1 MSEEASG
8 QSEPVNAI
16 LLGAGLFVQDGWIPA
31 LNGIQDT
38 ICIHGVHSR
47 TQASADHAASLFDY
61 QVPALTDLDEVL
73 EREDVEALLLVLPIH
88 VQPEILRRLLATG
101 KHVVSEK
108 PVAPDSPVAR
118 ELIGLRREKQ
128 VWMVAENFVHKPCY
142 IEAAAMLKDGIIGRP
157 VVASWLSHI
166 KMAKEDRY
174 YSTEWRRSGVYK
186 GGYVLDTGVHHVAVL
201 RLLLGEVT
209 GVQSTLRHF
218 REDLAP
224 PDSALI
230 NLEFENGA
238 VAHQTFCFSET
249 EGWTSGL
256 IVQGETGRMTILP
269 EEIKI
274 QDGTG
279 ERSVAVDYSFGIAE
293 ELRVFANAVRGNGVC
308 YTPEEA
314 LRDLQVMEQVLA

>member
-1 MSEEASG
+1 MSEEISVR
-8 QSEPVNAI
+8 SEPVNAI
-16 LLGAGLFVQDGWIPA
+16 LVGAGLFAQDGWIPA
-31 LNGIQDT
+31 LNGIQNT
-38 ICIHGVHSR
+38 ICVRGVHSR

-61 QVPALTDLDEVL
+61 QVPALTDLDEIL
-73 EREDVEALLLVLPIH
+73 ARQDVEALLLVLPAH
-88 VQPEILRRLLATG
+88 AQPEILKRVLATG
-101 KHVVSEK
+101 KHVISEK
-108 PVAPDSPVAR
+108 PVAPHSAVAR
-118 ELIGLRREKQ
+118 ELIGLRGEEQ

-142 IEAAAMLKDGIIGRP
+142 AQAATMLKDGIIGKP
-157 VVASWLSHI
+157 MVAGWLSHI
-166 KMAKEDRY
+166 RMAREDRY

-186 GGYVLDTGVHHVAVL
+186 GGYVLDVGVHHAAVL
-201 RLLLGEVT
+201 RLLLGEVS

-238 VAHQTFCFSET
+238 VAHQTFCFSGT

-256 IVQGETGRMTILP
+256 IIQGETGRMTILP

-279 ERSVAVDYSFGIAE
+279 ERSITVDYSFGVAE
-293 ELRVFANAVRGNGVC
+293 ELGAFANAVRGKGVC
-308 YTPEEA
+308 YMPEEA

>member
-1 MSEEASG
+1 MR
-8 QSEPVNAI
+8 SEPVNAI
-16 LLGAGLFVQDGWIPA
+16 LVGAGLFAQDGWIPT

-38 ICIHGVHSR
+38 ICIHGVYSR

-73 EREDVEALLLVLPIH
+73 AREDVEALLLVLPAH
-88 VQPEILRRLLATG
+88 VQPEILRRVLATG
-101 KHVVSEK
+101 KHVISEK
-108 PVAPDSPVAR
+108 PVAPDSAVAR
-118 ELIGLRREKQ
+118 DLIDLWGEKQ

-142 IEAAAMLKDGIIGRP
+142 VEAAAMLKDGIIGKP
-157 VVASWLSHI
+157 IVASWLSHI
-166 KMAKEDRY
+166 KMAREDRY
-174 YSTEWRRSGVYK
+174 YSTEWRRSGVYR
-186 GGYVLDTGVHHVAVL
+186 GGYVLDVGVHHAAVL
-201 RLLLGEVT
+201 RLLLGEVS

-238 VAHQTFCFSET
+238 VAHQTFCFSGT

-256 IVQGETGRMTILP
+256 IVQGETGRMTVLP
-269 EEIKI
+269 DEIKV

-279 ERSVAVDYSFGIAE
+279 EWSVAADYSFGVAE
-293 ELRVFANAVRGNGVC
+293 ELRVFVDAVRGNGVC
-308 YTPEEA
+308 YTPGEA
-314 LRDLQVMEQVLA
+314 LRDLQVMEQILI